1 MDEYEFEG
9 AGEAF
14 DDELNNAMTAVETP
28 RKVARTSECAT
39 PSTRRKLPWN
49 QDHQLAAKASEIQTP
64 QTTRTVCADPFSSR
78 LGRPMATSSR
88 PVGDAHQT
96 ATPSS
101 SPYETPTPIR
111 FKDVGG
117 DDLVRDVMGLLQDA
131 SVKLSATTEKDLG
144 TLLLKHAKT
153 AEGLKR
159 GRDVTRTTIKARDA
173 KITELTYRIS
183 TLEAELEAEKAMV
196 KHLQWEVHTEEQ
208 PSP

>member
-1 MDEYEFEG
+1 
-9 AGEAF
+9 
-14 DDELNNAMTAVETP
+14 
-28 RKVARTSECAT
+28 
-39 PSTRRKLPWN
+39 
-49 QDHQLAAKASEIQTP
+49 
-64 QTTRTVCADPFSSR
+64 
-78 LGRPMATSSR
+78 
-88 PVGDAHQT
+88 
-96 ATPSS
+96 
-101 SPYETPTPIR
+101 
-111 FKDVGG
+111 
-117 DDLVRDVMGLLQDA
+117 MGLLQDA